1 MLIGGSQVVLGLG
14 KPAVVGVFSLHMAP
28 QRCSEEMQV
37 WGLPRRLKELGIFIV
52 LMARPLTVPFWWVEK
67 SK

>member
-1 MLIGGSQVVLGLG
+1 M
-14 KPAVVGVFSLHMAP
+14 VGVFSLHMAP

-37 WGLPRRLKELGIFIV
+37 WGLPRRLKELGILIV